1 MFNET
6 QIGVFIILKSIKNI
20 FIHIRSSLKLVF
32 LIIIASILVISIIS
46 LFYKITYSVSL
57 NGEFVGYISDKVAM
71 QEKINTYM
79 EAIGKDNTAFI
90 EINTLPEYS
99 LCLVKREHE
108 TNDDEIFEKVTKLG
122 TSYYEYYTILE
133 GNDEKYYVA
142 TKEQAEEVIKKLTDK
157 KSSNI
162 KTISYKQV
170 FGTEI
175 KDFSETDSIVT
186 ALYKKPVVNYSSSYT
201 IASSDVKM
209 DLGIS
214 LIKPV
219 SSGYTITSRY
229 GSRWGRTH
237 TGLDIA
243 SPTGTPIYAA
253 ASGTVTVVHY
263 SNVSYG
269 NYVKI
274 SHGNG
279 VETLYAHCN
288 TLNVTEGQ
296 SVSQGQF
303 IATVGSTGNSTG
315 SHLHLEI
322 RKNGTT
328 LNPQNYLY

>member
-6 QIGVFIILKSIKNI
+6 QIGVFNILKSIKNI
-20 FIHIRSSLKLVF
+20 FVHIRSSLKLVF

-46 LFYKITYSVSL
+46 LFYKVTYSVSL
-57 NGEFVGYISDKVAM
+57 NGEFIGYINDKVAM

-79 EAIGKDNTAFI
+79 EATEKDNTAFI
-90 EINTLPEYS
+90 EIDTLPEYS
-99 LCLVKREHE
+99 LCLVKKEHN
-108 TNDDEIFEKVTKLG
+108 TNDDEVFEKVTNLG
-122 TSYYEYYTILE
+122 TSYYEYYAILE

-162 KTISYKQV
+162 KKISYNQV

-186 ALYKKPVVNYSSSYT
+186 ALYKKPVVNYSSAYT

-209 DLGIS
+209 NLGIS

-229 GSRWGRTH
+229 GARWGSTH

-253 ASGTVTVVHY
+253 AGGTVTVVHY

-269 NYVKI
+269 NYIKI

-322 RKNGTT
+322 RMNGTT